1 MYTIFRSF
9 ILNIHGGCC
18 LFSHITI
25 KTNKKIKKKANTSSA
40 FNPCW
45 SSASTIYQNNLAK
58 ERSEKKCGAHTH
70 VHQLSRF
77 SSQYSRRLLSILAQ
91 PNTNNTQK
99 NKRGLLC
106 KLLLFCVLHLQ
117 QLSLTNIAIAIKKMQ
132 STHACT
138 PSFATSLTNIHVGC
152 YLFSHN
158 LNNNIKTRAQEILTK
173 FMHHSFFNN
182 ATTFV

>member
-91 PNTNNTQK
+91 PNTKQKQK
-99 NKRGLLC
+99 NTVGFHRNLLYC
-106 KLLLFCVLHLQ
+106 F
-117 QLSLTNIAIAIKKMQ
+117 
-132 STHACT
+132 
-138 PSFATSLTNIHVGC
+138 
-152 YLFSHN
+152 LFSRLHDN
-158 LNNNIKTRAQEILTK
+158 LFFYRSKHLLQKKNAEHTRMHTIFRNFLTQYSRRLLSILARK
-173 FMHHSFFNN
+173 KN
-182 ATTFV
+182 